1 MIITPPDP
9 LPPTK
14 ARTAVCSLVLERYLG
29 SAQPCSSSAPVQ
41 SHQMESLGPSSKE
54 GARGTRES
62 TIEHEVAEG
71 LRSVEGADKE
81 KDLPLLG
88 LALG

>member
-1 MIITPPDP
+1 
-9 LPPTK
+9 
-14 ARTAVCSLVLERYLG
+14 
-29 SAQPCSSSAPVQ
+29 
-41 SHQMESLGPSSKE
+41 MESLGPSSKE

-71 LRSVEGADKE
+71 QRNVEGADKE

-88 LALG
+88 IALG